1 MKYFSLIIP
10 YTAMA
15 FNLYALIKA
24 YEIISNKK
32 IKISFVNIF
41 CFLVSSFLVLL
52 LNHSSYYL
60 LRVIFSLLVLIVTY
74 KIIFREEMFSLV
86 FKTLIIYLVLLCCD
100 FCASTIFLFFPVNS
114 VDDLGKLSILRILC
128 TILVSLLL
136 MLVFLSFKI
145 RNFINKLLKTIVN
158 NKNNILII
166 SIVAFIFIVYL
177 LMSFL
182 NATSFEMEIFSILIL
197 LMLFFMFL
205 CIVMVFQYFKNKQ
218 SEEEQK
224 VLLGLMDEY
233 EKMLDSDRIKRH
245 EMLNNL
251 IIIKSFK
258 DKSSYEFER
267 TLNEIIDMY
276 KEGKS
281 EVYSSLYT
289 LPSGLKG
296 IIYYKMSKIKEANV
310 RLNLFCSKDMDD
322 KLEKLNSK
330 LYFKTCKIIGILL
343 DNAIEASEITDKK
356 YLLIDIYY
364 EKDELVVYVEN
375 SFQNDIEINS
385 IYLKGVSSKGEN
397 RGYGLYIVNKIVED
411 TEEIS
416 LEQYIENNNFV
427 SILKIKNPS

>member
-128 TILVSLLL
+128 TVLDSLLL
-136 MLVFLSFKI
+136 MLIFLTSKI
-145 RNFINKLLKTIVN
+145 RNFINKLLKTIIS

-177 LMSFL
+177 FMAFL

-224 VLLGLMDEY
+224 VLLELMNEY
-233 EKMLDSDRIKRH
+233 EKILDSDRIKRH

-258 DKSSYEFER
+258 NKSSKEFES
-267 TLNEIIDMY
+267 TLDEIIEIY

-310 RLNLFCSKDMDD
+310 KLNLFCSKDMDD

-330 LYFKTCKIIGILL
+330 LYFKSCKIIGILL
-343 DNAIEASEITDKK
+343 DNAIEAAESTKDKH
-356 YLLIDIYY
+356 LLIDIYY
-364 EKDELVVYVEN
+364 DNTELVIYIEN
-375 SFQNDIEINS
+375 SFTNDIDIND
-385 IYLKGVSSKGEN
+385 IYLKGFSSKGKN
-397 RGYGLYIVNKIVED
+397 RGYGLYIVNNLVKETKELNLD
-411 TEEIS
+411 
-416 LEQYIENNNFV
+416 QYIRDNKFI